1 MVGPVDM
8 NATEFNLEVKPR
20 VPAGLV
26 RLHELASNLL
36 YSWHRPIRELFF
48 GLDMSLWKDCNHSP
62 KLFLRRVDQDKLE
75 AAADDAAYLE
85 KYRRVL
91 SWYDNYLGTVMAAPG
106 RFNDALPLTAYFC
119 AEYGF
124 HESFPIYSG
133 GLGILAGDHCKAASD
148 MGIPFVAVGL
158 LYHQGYFTQTID
170 SRGRQVSL
178 GVNQPFVNQPI
189 ESVQSGPG
197 TPLYVTVDIA
207 EREVILRVWRAN
219 VGRIS
224 LYLLDSDLPDNS
236 AEDRQI
242 THQLYGGDHR
252 TRIQQEIILGV
263 GGVRALQALGL
274 QPTVWHINEG
284 HAAFQVLERTL
295 TLTRQGADFYSALE
309 QVAGATVFTMHT
321 PIAAGHDSFDKETM
335 VHYFS
340 RYLQAANI
348 SFEEFLALGRSAV
361 DQHRFDMTS
370 LALRGSRFYNGVS
383 RIHGGVA
390 ARMEQHI
397 WPQIPAAENPV
408 GYITNGVH
416 IESILDKDWIE
427 LFDGRFPDWRERAQE
442 KDFWSCLDSVDDEI
456 WWDIHSAIK
465 RSLFRD
471 IHRRLCHQHRRNGLS
486 EALIERSTAY
496 LTGERSDILVIG
508 FARRFATYKRATLLF
523 SQLERLTELVNNAD
537 RPVVFI
543 FAGKAHPGDEPGK
556 ALIQRIYEY
565 SLQPEFIGRVLLL
578 EGYDIA
584 MARVLVAGCDVWL
597 NTPEYPLEA
606 CGTSGQKAGVN
617 GVLNLSIRDGW
628 WDEGYNGRNGW
639 AVAPHCQKAGEEDWD
654 PDYCARQEAIDIF
667 NILEHQVIPTYYR
680 RDGARYASDWVRL
693 SRASMQSIISRFS
706 AQRMVTEYVDEM
718 YKPAALQQQRLAQ
731 GSNANTLARW
741 KKYVSERW
749 PGVRATCL
757 AAPDD
762 EIFYR
767 ESVSIRVRIEL
778 HGLSSDDVVVDCL
791 LGLGGGEEF
800 AADHCVR
807 FQIDPT
813 SPMSNGD
820 AVFVLDWAPE
830 FCGLKSYRVRI
841 YPSHPL
847 LSHPFEMG
855 FMLWL

>member
-1 MVGPVDM
+1 M
-8 NATEFNLEVKPR
+8 NVTEFSLEVKPR
-20 VPAGLV
+20 VPPQLA
-26 RLHELASNLL
+26 RLHELANNLL

-48 GLDMSLWKDCNHSP
+48 SLDMPLWKDCNHNP

-75 AAADDAAYLE
+75 AAAGDAVYLE
-85 KYRRVL
+85 KYHRIL
-91 SWYDNYLGTVMAAPG
+91 SWYDNHIRPVAAGPG
-106 RFNDALPLTAYFC
+106 GVNGGLPLTAYFC

-178 GVNQPFVNQPI
+178 SVNQPFVNLPI
-189 ESVQSGPG
+189 EPARDGSGAD
-197 TPLYVTVDIA
+197 LHVAVDIA
-207 EREVILRVWRAN
+207 DRKVSLRVWKAN
-219 VGRIS
+219 AGRIA
-224 LYLLDSDLPDNS
+224 LYLLDSDLADNS
-236 AEDRQI
+236 ADDRLI

-263 GGVRALQALGL
+263 GGVRALRALGL

-295 TLTRQGADFYSALE
+295 ELTRQGAEFDSALE

-321 PIAAGHDSFDKETM
+321 PIAAGHDSFDEETM
-335 VHYFS
+335 VHHFS
-340 RYLQAANI
+340 HYLQELNI
-348 SFEEFLALGRSAV
+348 SFEEFLALGRSPA
-361 DQHRFDMTS
+361 DQHRFNMTS
-370 LALRGSRFYNGVS
+370 LALRGARFYNGVS

-390 ARMEQHI
+390 AQMEQHI
-397 WPQIPAAENPV
+397 WPQISATENPV

-416 IESILDKDWIE
+416 IESILDKDWIK
-427 LFDGRFPDWRERAQE
+427 LFDGRFGDWRQRIQE
-442 KDFWSCLDSVDDEI
+442 KDFWSCLDSIDDAT
-456 WWDIHSAIK
+456 WWDTHSAIK
-465 RSLFRD
+465 RSLFVD
-471 IHRRLCHQHRRNGLS
+471 IDRRLRRQHRRNGLS
-486 EALIERSTAY
+486 EALLERSVAY
-496 LTGERSDILVIG
+496 LTDEHSDVLVVG

-523 SQLERLTELVNNAD
+523 SQIERLTELVNNAD

-556 ALIQRIYEY
+556 ELIQRIYEY

-597 NTPEYPLEA
+597 NTPQYPLEA

-617 GVLNLSIRDGW
+617 GVLNLSIMDGW

-639 AVAPHCQKAGEEDWD
+639 AVSPHCQDDWD
-654 PDYCARQEAIDIF
+654 PDYCAAQEAIDILD
-667 NILEHQVIPTYYR
+667 ILEHQVIPTYYR
-680 RDGARYASDWVRL
+680 REGNGHSPDWVRL
-693 SRASMQSIISRFS
+693 SRASMQSIISQFN
-706 AQRMVTEYVDEM
+706 AQRMVTEYVDRM
-718 YKPAALQQQRLAQ
+718 YKPAARQQQRLAQ
-731 GSNANTLARW
+731 DDNAGKLTQW

-749 PGVRATCL
+749 PGVAATCL
-757 AAPDD
+757 ATTDD

-767 ESVSIRVRIEL
+767 ESVSISVRVEL
-778 HGLSSDDVVVDCL
+778 NGLSSEDVVVDCL
-791 LGLGGGEEF
+791 LGPGGGEEF
-800 AADHCVR
+800 AADHCIR
-807 FQIDPT
+807 FQIDAA
-813 SPMSNGD
+813 SSVGND
-820 AVFVLDWAPE
+820 VAVFVLEWAPE
-830 FCGLKSYRVRI
+830 FCGLKNYRVRV

-855 FMLWL
+855 CMLWL